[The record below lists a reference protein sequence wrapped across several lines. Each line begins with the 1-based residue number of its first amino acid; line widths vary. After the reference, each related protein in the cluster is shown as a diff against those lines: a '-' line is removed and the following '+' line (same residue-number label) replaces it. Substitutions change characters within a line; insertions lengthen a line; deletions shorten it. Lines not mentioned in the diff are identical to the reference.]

1 MAGISY
7 KAPSSLTNKFKF
19 NGKELQNQE
28 FNDKSGLELYD
39 FGARMQDP
47 QIGRWFAVDPL
58 ADVSRRWS
66 PYTFANDNP
75 LRFIDPDGMWTYD
88 TNGNASTSD
97 AGEIADFIQQ
107 LQSGKKQDN
116 PDSKKENKDNKDN
129 TKGKTSTLSKATRV
143 IQATVI
149 ALAADDATGIGVID
163 DVAIPVLE
171 AVNGALWLYD
181 VMSGGSTVPEAS
193 DPMAPATPSYTP
205 SFLRNNSVATGDY
218 SQQPPGGLTKLKN
231 GQGWKDSEGNIWKKD
246 QLHKDHWDITNPKTG
261 KKVKEIDFGGKQI
274 WPGGPKNKNK

>member
-7 KAPSSLTNKFKF
+7 KLPSSLVNKFKY

-28 FNDKSGLELYD
+28 FSDKSGLELYD
-39 FGARMQDP
+39 YGARMQDP
-47 QIGRWFAVDPL
+47 QIGRWFAIDPL
-58 ADVSRRWS
+58 AEVSRRWS
-66 PYTFANDNP
+66 PYTYANDDP
-75 LRFIDPDGMWTYD
+75 LRFIDPDGMWSYD
-88 TNGNASTSD
+88 TNGNASTND
-97 AGEIADFIQQ
+97 AGEIADFMQQ

-129 TKGKTSTLSKATRV
+129 AKGKTSTLSKATKV

-181 VMSGGSTVPEAS
+181 VMSGESKTPEAS
-193 DPMAPATPSYTP
+193 DPIAPATPSYTP
-205 SFLRNNSVATGDY
+205 SFVKNFSVKSEKTADDLL
-218 SQQPPGGLTKLKN
+218 PGSLKR
-231 GQGWKDSEGNIWKKD
+231 SPSY
-246 QLHKDHWDITNPKTG
+246 NPKYGNLTREELEKAAKAG
-261 KKVKEIDFGGKQI
+261 DQAAKKMKKLVDQI
-274 WPGGPKNKNK
+274 PRLLDKNKNK